1 MIWFKWTLVWWMAWI
16 AQTICWSQP
25 PNSENNL
32 VVMTFNIR
40 FDNPGDGVNRWELR
54 KEKVAQT
61 MKFHGAAIGGL
72 QEALQH
78 QIEDLKALLPGW
90 ESVGVGRDDGKS
102 AGEFSPIFYD
112 TARIKLLEHQTF
124 WLSNSPDTPSRG
136 WDAALPRI
144 ATWAKFRDK
153 TTDRVFFVFNTHFDH
168 IGQVARRESALLLI
182 RQVEAIAANYPALLM
197 GDFNATPADEPI
209 KLLSQHFSDGKII
222 SLTPHFGPDSTYNGF
237 SNSEKEGMQIDFI
250 FLHGQSWKVLRHA
263 TVSQTWGGRFASDHH
278 PVMAELAWQSETI
291 NQKE

>member
-1 MIWFKWTLVWWMAWI
+1 MIWRKGTLAWLMTWL
-16 AQTICWSQP
+16 AGTICFSQT
-25 PNSENNL
+25 NNL
-32 VVMTFNIR
+32 DHIMVVMTFNIR

-61 MKFHGAAIGGL
+61 IKFHGAAIGGL
-72 QEALQH
+72 QEALKH

-112 TARIKLLEHQTF
+112 TARVKLLEHKTF
-124 WLSNSPDTPSRG
+124 WLSTSPDTPSRG

-144 ATWAKFRDK
+144 VTWAKFRDK
-153 TTDRVFFVFNTHFDH
+153 AAQREFFVFNTHFDH
-168 IGQVARRESALLLI
+168 IGQVARRESALLLV
-182 RQVEAIAANYPALLM
+182 RQVEAIAGNYPALLM

-209 KLLSQHFSDGKII
+209 KVLSPHFSDGRTI

-237 SNSEKEGMQIDFI
+237 SPSEKEGMQIDFI
-250 FLHGQSWKVLRHA
+250 FLRSQSWRVLRHA
-263 TVSQTWGGRFASDHH
+263 TLSQTWGGRFASDHH

-291 NQKE
+291 K